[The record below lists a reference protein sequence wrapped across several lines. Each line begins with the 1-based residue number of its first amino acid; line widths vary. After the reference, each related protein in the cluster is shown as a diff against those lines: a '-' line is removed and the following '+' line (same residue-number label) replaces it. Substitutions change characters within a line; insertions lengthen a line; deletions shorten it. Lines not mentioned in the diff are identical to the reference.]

1 MSAFEYLLSIAVILL
16 VAALVIWA
24 SLDAKLMNEKYE
36 QGERDGKTMR
46 EVDEGG
52 GA

>member
-1 MSAFEYLLSIAVILL
+1 MTFVEYLSAAVVILL
-16 VAALVIWA
+16 IAALIIWA
-24 SLDAKLMNEKYE
+24 SLDAKRMNEKYE